1 MSIALE
7 YLQVLRLNL
16 DAAGYPAASRL
27 AQLSGDLKIRVNYH
41 FWDINCQKLLNCDS
55 EATHWFSTLTP
66 MSPFIILDCAFIL
79 LPFLVLAFGLFSTR
93 YSVVLANA
101 GSVLLLLLYA
111 GFSLCWSEN
120 GSLNTSLLTWSISGF
135 GILIRELLLLSFFL
149 ASILSNSYNL
159 RNKSEFLGAMLFVA
173 VGGMLVVSANEL
185 LSLFIGLELATMP
198 MYFLV
203 AWNKLSSKGSE
214 AALKY
219 VLMGSVATATLL
231 FGMGYLYGFAGSLSY
246 THIYDAILNTT
257 SADLRLLMI
266 AVIFIVMG
274 IGFKLTLFPFH
285 TWAPDVYEGAPT
297 PITAYL
303 SVSSKAV
310 ALVFLGVLVYGP
322 LAEVSLVF
330 KLIFS
335 VLAMATIF
343 IGNLGALKQS
353 RLRRFMAYSSI
364 AQAGYILIGLC
375 GDARLGISSFVY
387 YLFLYAFSNYLMF
400 FLIGII
406 GKNRTESFDSLAGI
420 SKQSP
425 LLAVLFAISAF
436 SLAGIP
442 PLAGF
447 IGKWMV
453 FASAASVGNYA
464 LVGFAAINSVIALYY
479 YLQIIKAAWV
489 SDINESLPPVQIY
502 TWQKISLAFLGFAV
516 LFFGIAPWLHSYI
529 YSMAL

>member
-1 MSIALE
+1 M
-7 YLQVLRLNL
+7 
-16 DAAGYPAASRL
+16 
-27 AQLSGDLKIRVNYH
+27 
-41 FWDINCQKLLNCDS
+41 F
-55 EATHWFSTLTP
+55 
-66 MSPFIILDCAFIL
+66 PFIILDCIFIL
-79 LPFLVLAFGLFSTR
+79 LPFAVLAVGLFSKKN
-93 YSVVLANA
+93 SIILANA
-101 GSVLLLLLYA
+101 CSAALFLLYA
-111 GFSLCWSEN
+111 VFSVYGFEN
-120 GSLNTSLLTWSISGF
+120 GKLNASLITWNVNGF
-135 GILIRELLLLSFFL
+135 GILIRELLLLSFFF
-149 ASILSNSYNL
+149 ASILSNNYNL
-159 RNKSEFLGAMLFVA
+159 KNKPEFLSAMLFVA
-173 VGGMLVVSANEL
+173 VGGMLVVSASEL

-203 AWNKLSSKGSE
+203 AWNKSSVKGSE

-219 VLMGSVATATLL
+219 ALMGSIATAVLM
-231 FGMGYLYGFAGSLSY
+231 FGISYLYGFAGSLVY
-246 THIYDAILNTT
+246 ADIYEAVRNTA
-257 SADLRLLMI
+257 SADAKLLLA
-266 AVIFIVMG
+266 AVVFIVIG

-310 ALVFLGVLVYGP
+310 ALVFLAVLIYGP
-322 LAEVSLVF
+322 LADLGF
-330 KLIFS
+330 IFQLIFS
-335 VLAMATIF
+335 LLAMATIF

-375 GDARLGISSFVY
+375 GSERLGISSFVY

-400 FLIGII
+400 FLISIV
-406 GKNRTESFDSLAGI
+406 GKSRPESFDSLAGL
-420 SKQSP
+420 SRQNP

-479 YLQIIKAAWV
+479 YLQIVKAAWV
-489 SDINESLPPVQIY
+489 SEGGENLPPV
-502 TWQKISLAFLGFAV
+502 TVCLWQKIILIILGIGV
-516 LFFGIAPWLHSYI
+516 LFCGIVSWLHSYI
-529 YSMAL
+529 YSLAW

>member
-1 MSIALE
+1 
-7 YLQVLRLNL
+7 
-16 DAAGYPAASRL
+16 
-27 AQLSGDLKIRVNYH
+27 
-41 FWDINCQKLLNCDS
+41 
-55 EATHWFSTLTP
+55 
-66 MSPFIILDCAFIL
+66 MSPFIILDCIFIL
-79 LPFLVLAFGLFSTR
+79 LPFLVLGAGLLSTR
-93 YSVVLANA
+93 YSNILANA
-101 GSVLLLLLYA
+101 GSAALFFLYA
-111 GFSLCWSEN
+111 GFSLCGFEDGKISA
-120 GSLNTSLLTWSISGF
+120 SLLTWSVNGL
-135 GILIRELLLLSFFL
+135 GILVRELLLLSFFL
-149 ASILSNSYNL
+149 ASVLSNSYNL
-159 RNKSEFLGAMLFVA
+159 RNKPEFLSAMLFVA

-231 FGMGYLYGFAGSLSY
+231 FGMGYLYGFAGSLAY
-246 THIYDAILNTT
+246 ADIA
-257 SADLRLLMI
+257 SAMYNAGFLGTDLKLLLI
-266 AVIFIVMG
+266 AMTFIVMG
-274 IGFKLTLFPFH
+274 VGFKLTLFPFH

-303 SVSSKAV
+303 SVTSKAV

-322 LAEVSLVF
+322 LAEAGLVF
-330 KLIFS
+330 RLIFS

-375 GDARLGISSFVY
+375 GDARLGVSSFVY

-406 GKNRTESFDSLAGI
+406 GKNRMESFASLSGL
-420 SKQSP
+420 SKQNP

-479 YLQIIKAAWV
+479 YLQIVKAAWV
-489 SDINESLPPVQIY
+489 NDIDENLPPVQIY
-502 TWQKISLAFLGFAV
+502 VWQKISLAFLGIAV

-529 YSMAL
+529 FKMAL

>member
-1 MSIALE
+1 MS
-7 YLQVLRLNL
+7 
-16 DAAGYPAASRL
+16 
-27 AQLSGDLKIRVNYH
+27 
-41 FWDINCQKLLNCDS
+41 
-55 EATHWFSTLTP
+55 T
-66 MSPFIILDCAFIL
+66 FIILDCIFIL
-79 LPFLVLAFGLFSTR
+79 MPFLVLGLGLFSTR
-93 YSVVLANA
+93 YSVILANA
-101 GSVLLLLLYA
+101 GSAVLLLLYA
-111 GFSLCWSEN
+111 GFSLCGIEDGKMSA
-120 GSLNTSLLTWSISGF
+120 SLLTWSVNGF

-149 ASILSNSYNL
+149 ASVLSNSYNL

-203 AWNKLSSKGSE
+203 AWNKLSAQGSE

-219 VLMGSVATATLL
+219 VLMGSVATAMLL
-231 FGMGYLYGFAGSLSY
+231 FGMGYLYGFAGSLAY
-246 THIYDAILNTT
+246 TDIFNAVHNITNV
-257 SADLRLLMI
+257 DLLLLI
-266 AVIFIVMG
+266 AVAFIVMG
-274 IGFKLTLFPFH
+274 VGFKLTLFPFH

-322 LAEVSLVF
+322 LAEASLVF
-330 KLIFS
+330 RLIFS

-375 GDARLGISSFVY
+375 GEARLGVSSFVY

-406 GKNRTESFDSLAGI
+406 GKNRTESFNSLSGL
-420 SKQSP
+420 SKQNP

-464 LVGFAAINSVIALYY
+464 LVSFAAINSVIALYY
-479 YLQIIKAAWV
+479 YLQIVKAAWV
-489 SDINESLPPVQIY
+489 NDIDENLPPVQVY
-502 TWQKISLAFLGFAV
+502 AWQKISLAFLGVAV

-529 YSMAL
+529 FKMAL

>member
-1 MSIALE
+1 
-7 YLQVLRLNL
+7 
-16 DAAGYPAASRL
+16 
-27 AQLSGDLKIRVNYH
+27 
-41 FWDINCQKLLNCDS
+41 
-55 EATHWFSTLTP
+55 
-66 MSPFIILDCAFIL
+66 
-79 LPFLVLAFGLFSTR
+79 LPFLVLGVGLLSTR
-93 YSVVLANA
+93 YSVILANA
-101 GSVLLLLLYA
+101 GSAILFLLYA
-111 GFSLCWSEN
+111 GFSLCGFEGGN
-120 GSLNTSLLTWSISGF
+120 MNASLLTWSVSGL
-135 GILIRELLLLSFFL
+135 GILVRELLLLSFFL
-149 ASILSNSYNL
+149 ASVLSNSYNL
-159 RNKSEFLGAMLFVA
+159 RNKPEFLSAMLFVA

-231 FGMGYLYGFAGSLSY
+231 FGMGYLYGFAGSLFY
-246 THIYDAILNTT
+246 TDIFNAVHNTVN
-257 SADLRLLMI
+257 ADLKLLLI
-266 AVIFIVMG
+266 AVAFIVMG
-274 IGFKLTLFPFH
+274 VGFKLTLFPFH

-310 ALVFLGVLVYGP
+310 ALVFLGVLLYGP
-322 LAEVSLVF
+322 LAEASFVF
-330 KLIFS
+330 RLIFS

-375 GDARLGISSFVY
+375 GDARLGVSSFIY

-406 GKNRTESFDSLAGI
+406 GKNRTESFNSLAGL
-420 SKQSP
+420 SKQNP

-489 SDINESLPPVQIY
+489 SDIDENLPPVQVY
-502 TWQKISLAFLGFAV
+502 AWQKTILAFLGIAV

-529 YSMAL
+529 FKMTL

>member
-1 MSIALE
+1 
-7 YLQVLRLNL
+7 
-16 DAAGYPAASRL
+16 
-27 AQLSGDLKIRVNYH
+27 
-41 FWDINCQKLLNCDS
+41 
-55 EATHWFSTLTP
+55 
-66 MSPFIILDCAFIL
+66 LDCVFIL
-79 LPFLVLAFGLFSTR
+79 LPFAVLASGLFSKKI
-93 YSVVLANA
+93 SVFLANICSA
-101 GSVLLLLLYA
+101 VLFLLYA
-111 GFSLCWSEN
+111 VFSICGFEN
-120 GSLNTSLLTWSISGF
+120 GSLNASFITWNVSGF
-135 GILIRELLLLSFFL
+135 GILIRELLLLSFFF
-149 ASILSNSYNL
+149 ASVLSSNYNL
-159 RNKSEFLGAMLFVA
+159 KSKPEFLSAMLFVA
-173 VGGMLVVSANEL
+173 VGGMLVASASDI

-203 AWNKLSSKGSE
+203 AWNKSSAKGAE

-219 VLMGSVATATLL
+219 VLMGSIATAVLL
-231 FGMGYLYGFAGSLSY
+231 FGISYLYGFAGSLFY
-246 THIYDAILNTT
+246 EDIYWAVLPVLNTLET
-257 SADLRLLMI
+257 DAKLLLA
-266 AVIFIVMG
+266 AVIFIVIG
-274 IGFKLTLFPFH
+274 VGFKLTLFPFH

-322 LAEVSLVF
+322 LNYLGFEF
-330 KLIFS
+330 RLIFS
-335 VLAMATIF
+335 ALAMATIF

-375 GDARLGISSFVY
+375 GSERLGISSFVY

-406 GKNRTESFDSLAGI
+406 GKSRPESFDSLAGL
-420 SKQSP
+420 SRQSP

-479 YLQIIKAAWV
+479 YLQIVKAAWV
-489 SDINESLPPVQIY
+489 SEANENLPPVEVCL
-502 TWQKISLAFLGFAV
+502 WQKITLALLGIGV
-516 LFFGIAPWLHSYI
+516 LFCGIAPWLHTYI
-529 YSMAL
+529 YSLA

>member
-1 MSIALE
+1 
-7 YLQVLRLNL
+7 
-16 DAAGYPAASRL
+16 
-27 AQLSGDLKIRVNYH
+27 
-41 FWDINCQKLLNCDS
+41 
-55 EATHWFSTLTP
+55 
-66 MSPFIILDCAFIL
+66 MSPFIILDCIFIL
-79 LPFLVLAFGLFSTR
+79 LPFLVLGAGLLSTR
-93 YSVVLANA
+93 YSIILANA
-101 GSVLLLLLYA
+101 GSAILFLLYA
-111 GFSLCWSEN
+111 GFSLCGLEDGKMSA
-120 GSLNTSLLTWSISGF
+120 SLLTWSVSGF
-135 GILIRELLLLSFFL
+135 GILARELLLLSFFL
-149 ASILSNSYNL
+149 ASVLSNSYNL
-159 RNKSEFLGAMLFVA
+159 RNKPEFLGAMLFVA

-231 FGMGYLYGFAGSLSY
+231 FGLGYLYGFAGSLSY
-246 THIYDAILNTT
+246 TDIYNAVNNTAST
-257 SADLRLLMI
+257 DLRLLLI
-266 AVIFIVMG
+266 AMVFIVMG
-274 IGFKLTLFPFH
+274 VGFKLTLFPFH

-322 LAEVSLVF
+322 LAETSLVF
-330 KLIFS
+330 RLIFS
-335 VLAMATIF
+335 GLAMATIL

-375 GDARLGISSFVY
+375 GEARLGVSSFVY

-406 GKNRTESFDSLAGI
+406 GKNRTESFDSLSGL
-420 SKQSP
+420 SKQNP

-479 YLQIIKAAWV
+479 YLQIVKAAWV
-489 SDINESLPPVQIY
+489 NDINENLPPVQIY
-502 TWQKISLAFLGFAV
+502 AWQKISLAFLGIAV
-516 LFFGIAPWLHSYI
+516 LFLGIAPWLHSYI
-529 YSMAL
+529 FKMAL

>member
-1 MSIALE
+1 
-7 YLQVLRLNL
+7 
-16 DAAGYPAASRL
+16 
-27 AQLSGDLKIRVNYH
+27 
-41 FWDINCQKLLNCDS
+41 
-55 EATHWFSTLTP
+55 
-66 MSPFIILDCAFIL
+66 MSPFITLDCVFIL
-79 LPFLVLAFGLFSTR
+79 LPFAVLAFGLFSTKIA
-93 YSVVLANA
+93 VFLANTCSA
-101 GSVLLLLLYA
+101 ILFLLYA
-111 GFSLCWSEN
+111 GFSICGFEN
-120 GSLNTSLLTWSISGF
+120 ESLNASLINWNVNGF
-135 GILIRELLLLSFFL
+135 GILIRELLLLSFFF
-149 ASILSNSYNL
+149 ASVLSSNYNL
-159 RNKSEFLGAMLFVA
+159 KSKPEFLSAMLFVA
-173 VGGMLVVSANEL
+173 VGGTLVVSACEL

-203 AWNKLSSKGSE
+203 AWNKSSAKGAE

-219 VLMGSVATATLL
+219 VLMGSIATAVLL
-231 FGMGYLYGFAGSLSY
+231 FGISYLYGFAGSLFYSD
-246 THIYDAILNTT
+246 IYSAVHNTIETDAK
-257 SADLRLLMI
+257 LLLL

-274 IGFKLTLFPFH
+274 VGFKLTLFPFH

-322 LAEVSLVF
+322 LDDMGFVF
-330 KLIFS
+330 QLMFS
-335 VLAMATIF
+335 ALAMATIF

-375 GDARLGISSFVY
+375 GNERLGVSSFVY

-406 GKNRTESFDSLAGI
+406 GKSRTESFDSLAGL
-420 SKQSP
+420 SKESP

-453 FASAASVGNYA
+453 FASAASVGKYA

-479 YLQIIKAAWV
+479 YLQIVKAAWV
-489 SDINESLPPVQIY
+489 SDTNENLPPVEVCL
-502 TWQKISLAFLGFAV
+502 WQKIILVLLGVCV
-516 LFFGIAPWLHSYI
+516 LFCGIAPWLHI
-529 YSMAL
+529 YVYSLAW

>member
-1 MSIALE
+1 
-7 YLQVLRLNL
+7 
-16 DAAGYPAASRL
+16 
-27 AQLSGDLKIRVNYH
+27 
-41 FWDINCQKLLNCDS
+41 
-55 EATHWFSTLTP
+55 
-66 MSPFIILDCAFIL
+66 
-79 LPFLVLAFGLFSTR
+79 LVLGVGLLSTR
-93 YSVVLANA
+93 YSIVLANV
-101 GSVLLLLLYA
+101 GSAILLLLYA
-111 GFSLCWSEN
+111 GFSLCGLEGNMSA
-120 GSLNTSLLTWSISGF
+120 SLLTWSVSGL
-135 GILIRELLLLSFFL
+135 GILVRELLLLSFFL
-149 ASILSNSYNL
+149 ASVLSSSYNL

-203 AWNKLSSKGSE
+203 AWNKVSSQGSE

-231 FGMGYLYGFAGSLSY
+231 FGMGYLYGFAGSLAY
-246 THIYDAILNTT
+246 TDIFNAVHNL
-257 SADLRLLMI
+257 ADVDLLLLI
-266 AVIFIVMG
+266 ALAFIVMG
-274 IGFKLTLFPFH
+274 VGFKLTLFPFH

-322 LAEVSLVF
+322 LEEASLVF
-330 KLIFS
+330 RLVFS

-375 GDARLGISSFVY
+375 GEARLGVSSFVY

-406 GKNRTESFDSLAGI
+406 GKNRTESFNSLSGL
-420 SKQSP
+420 SKQNP

-464 LVGFAAINSVIALYY
+464 LVSFAAINSVIALYY
-479 YLQIIKAAWV
+479 YLQIVKAAWV
-489 SDINESLPPVQIY
+489 NDIDENLPPVQIY
-502 TWQKISLAFLGFAV
+502 TWQKISLAFLGIAV

-529 YSMAL
+529 FKMAL

>member
-1 MSIALE
+1 
-7 YLQVLRLNL
+7 
-16 DAAGYPAASRL
+16 
-27 AQLSGDLKIRVNYH
+27 
-41 FWDINCQKLLNCDS
+41 
-55 EATHWFSTLTP
+55 
-66 MSPFIILDCAFIL
+66 MSPFIILDCIFIL
-79 LPFLVLAFGLFSTR
+79 LPFLVLGVGLLSTR
-93 YSVVLANA
+93 YSNALANA
-101 GSVLLLLLYA
+101 GSAALFLLYA
-111 GFSLCWSEN
+111 GFSLYGLEDGKVSV
-120 GSLNTSLLTWSISGF
+120 SILTWSINGL
-135 GILIRELLLLSFFL
+135 GILTRELLLLSFFL
-149 ASILSNSYNL
+149 ASVLSNSYNL
-159 RNKSEFLGAMLFVA
+159 RNKPEFLSAMLFVA

-203 AWNKLSSKGSE
+203 AWNKVSSQGSE

-246 THIYDAILNTT
+246 ADIYNAVYNTVGT
-257 SADLRLLMI
+257 DLKLLLI
-266 AVIFIVMG
+266 AMAFIVMG
-274 IGFKLTLFPFH
+274 VGFKLTLFPFH

-322 LAEVSLVF
+322 LAEANLVF
-330 KLIFS
+330 RLIFS
-335 VLAMATIF
+335 MLAMATIL

-375 GDARLGISSFVY
+375 GDARLGVSSFVY

-406 GKNRTESFDSLAGI
+406 GKNRMESFASLSGL
-420 SKQSP
+420 SKQNP

-479 YLQIIKAAWV
+479 YLQIVKAAWV
-489 SDINESLPPVQIY
+489 NDVDENLPPVQIY
-502 TWQKISLAFLGFAV
+502 VWQKVSLAFLGIAV

-529 YSMAL
+529 FKMAL

>member
-1 MSIALE
+1 
-7 YLQVLRLNL
+7 
-16 DAAGYPAASRL
+16 
-27 AQLSGDLKIRVNYH
+27 
-41 FWDINCQKLLNCDS
+41 
-55 EATHWFSTLTP
+55 
-66 MSPFIILDCAFIL
+66 
-79 LPFLVLAFGLFSTR
+79 LPFLVLGFGLFSTR
-93 YSVVLANA
+93 YSIILANA
-101 GSVLLLLLYA
+101 CSAILFLLYI
-111 GFSLCWSEN
+111 GFSLYGLKV
-120 GSLNTSLLTWSISGF
+120 GSINASLLTWSVSGF

-149 ASILSNSYNL
+149 ASVLSGSYNL
-159 RNKSEFLGAMLFVA
+159 RNKPEFLGAMLFVA

-219 VLMGSVATATLL
+219 VLMGSVATASLL

-246 THIYDAILNTT
+246 TDIFNAVHSTT
-257 SADLRLLMI
+257 GADLKLLLI
-266 AVIFIVMG
+266 AVAFIVMG
-274 IGFKLTLFPFH
+274 VGFKLTLFPFH

-303 SVSSKAV
+303 SVSSKTV

-322 LAEVSLVF
+322 LEDMSFVF
-330 KLIFS
+330 RLMFS

-375 GDARLGISSFVY
+375 GNAHLGVSSFVY

-400 FLIGII
+400 FLISII
-406 GKNRTESFDSLAGI
+406 GKDRTESFDSLAGL

-453 FASAASVGNYA
+453 FASAASVGNYV

-489 SDINESLPPVQIY
+489 SDVNENLPPVHIY
-502 TWQKISLAFLGFAV
+502 AWQKISLAILGIAV

>member
-1 MSIALE
+1 
-7 YLQVLRLNL
+7 
-16 DAAGYPAASRL
+16 
-27 AQLSGDLKIRVNYH
+27 
-41 FWDINCQKLLNCDS
+41 
-55 EATHWFSTLTP
+55 
-66 MSPFIILDCAFIL
+66 
-79 LPFLVLAFGLFSTR
+79 
-93 YSVVLANA
+93 
-101 GSVLLLLLYA
+101 
-111 GFSLCWSEN
+111 
-120 GSLNTSLLTWSISGF
+120 
-135 GILIRELLLLSFFL
+135 LIRELLLLSFFF
-149 ASILSNSYNL
+149 ASVLSRSYNL
-159 RNKSEFLGAMLFVA
+159 KNKPEFLGAMLFVA
-173 VGGMLVVSANEL
+173 VGGMLVASAQEL
-185 LSLFIGLELATMP
+185 LSLLIGLELATMP

-203 AWNKLSSKGSE
+203 AWDKRSSQGSE

-219 VLMGSVATATLL
+219 ILMGSISTAVLL

-246 THIYDAILNTT
+246 ADISNAVHNTFG
-257 SADLRLLMI
+257 SDFKLLLI
-266 AVIFIVMG
+266 AVFFIVMG
-274 IGFKLTLFPFH
+274 VGFKLTLFPFH

-322 LAEVSLVF
+322 LADMDF
-330 KLIFS
+330 MFQIIFS
-335 VLAMATIF
+335 ALAMATIL

-364 AQAGYILIGLC
+364 AQAGYILVGLC
-375 GDARLGISSFVY
+375 GGVRLGASSFVY

-406 GKNRTESFDSLAGI
+406 GKTRPESFDSLRGL
-420 SKQSP
+420 SRQSP

-453 FASAASVGNYA
+453 FASAASVGNYV

-479 YLQIIKAAWV
+479 YLQVVKAAWV
-489 SDINESLPPVQIY
+489 SEAEENLPPIHIY
-502 TWQKISLAFLGFAV
+502 AWQKISLAFLGFAV

-529 YSMAL
+529 YSLAF

>member
-1 MSIALE
+1 
-7 YLQVLRLNL
+7 
-16 DAAGYPAASRL
+16 
-27 AQLSGDLKIRVNYH
+27 
-41 FWDINCQKLLNCDS
+41 
-55 EATHWFSTLTP
+55 
-66 MSPFIILDCAFIL
+66 MSPFITMDCVFIL
-79 LPFLVLAFGLFSTR
+79 LPFAVLAFGLFSKNFA
-93 YSVVLANA
+93 VFLANTCSA
-101 GSVLLLLLYA
+101 VLFLLYA
-111 GFSLCWSEN
+111 GFSICGFEN
-120 GSLNTSLLTWSISGF
+120 ESLNASFLNWKVNGF
-135 GILIRELLLLSFFL
+135 GILIRELLLLSFFF
-149 ASILSNSYNL
+149 ASVMSSNYNL
-159 RNKSEFLGAMLFVA
+159 KSKPEFLSAMLFVA
-173 VGGMLVVSANEL
+173 VGGMLVVSACEL

-203 AWNKLSSKGSE
+203 AWNKSSAKGSE

-219 VLMGSVATATLL
+219 VLMGSIATAVLL
-231 FGMGYLYGFAGSLSY
+231 FGLSYLYGFAGSLFYSD
-246 THIYDAILNTT
+246 IYNAVRNTVETDAK
-257 SADLRLLMI
+257 LLFL
-266 AVIFIVMG
+266 AVAFIVMG
-274 IGFKLTLFPFH
+274 VGFKLTLFPFH

-322 LAEVSLVF
+322 LEDVGF
-330 KLIFS
+330 IFQLIFS
-335 VLAMATIF
+335 ALAMATIF

-375 GDARLGISSFVY
+375 GNERLGISSFVY

-400 FLIGII
+400 FLISII
-406 GKNRTESFDSLAGI
+406 GKSRPESFDSLAGL
-420 SKQSP
+420 SKQNS
-425 LLAVLFAISAF
+425 LLAVMFAVAAF

-479 YLQIIKAAWV
+479 YLQIVKAAWV
-489 SDINESLPPVQIY
+489 NDTNESLPPLEVCL
-502 TWQKISLAFLGFAV
+502 WQKIIVALLGVSV
-516 LFFGIAPWLHSYI
+516 LFCGIAPWLHIYI
-529 YSMAL
+529 YSLAW

>member
-1 MSIALE
+1 M
-7 YLQVLRLNL
+7 
-16 DAAGYPAASRL
+16 
-27 AQLSGDLKIRVNYH
+27 
-41 FWDINCQKLLNCDS
+41 
-55 EATHWFSTLTP
+55 
-66 MSPFIILDCAFIL
+66 
-79 LPFLVLAFGLFSTR
+79 PFLVLGLGLFSTR
-93 YSVVLANA
+93 YSVILANA
-101 GSVLLLLLYA
+101 GSAVLLLLYA
-111 GFSLCWSEN
+111 GFSLCGIEDGKMSA
-120 GSLNTSLLTWSISGF
+120 SLLTWSVNGF

-149 ASILSNSYNL
+149 ASVLSNSYNL

-203 AWNKLSSKGSE
+203 AWNKLSAQGSE

-219 VLMGSVATATLL
+219 VLMGSVATAMLL
-231 FGMGYLYGFAGSLSY
+231 FGMGYLYGFAGSLAY
-246 THIYDAILNTT
+246 TDIFNAVHNITNV
-257 SADLRLLMI
+257 DLLLLI
-266 AVIFIVMG
+266 AVAFIVMG
-274 IGFKLTLFPFH
+274 VGFKLTLFPFH

-322 LAEVSLVF
+322 LAEASLVF
-330 KLIFS
+330 RLIFS

-375 GDARLGISSFVY
+375 GEARLGVSSFVY

-406 GKNRTESFDSLAGI
+406 GKNRTESFNSLSGL
-420 SKQSP
+420 SKQNP

-464 LVGFAAINSVIALYY
+464 LVSFAAINSVIALYY
-479 YLQIIKAAWV
+479 YLQIVKAAWV
-489 SDINESLPPVQIY
+489 NDIDENLPPVQVY
-502 TWQKISLAFLGFAV
+502 AWQKISLAFLGVAV

-529 YSMAL
+529 FKMAL

>member
-1 MSIALE
+1 
-7 YLQVLRLNL
+7 
-16 DAAGYPAASRL
+16 
-27 AQLSGDLKIRVNYH
+27 
-41 FWDINCQKLLNCDS
+41 
-55 EATHWFSTLTP
+55 
-66 MSPFIILDCAFIL
+66 
-79 LPFLVLAFGLFSTR
+79 LPFLVLGVGLISTR
-93 YSVVLANA
+93 YSVILANA
-101 GSVLLLLLYA
+101 GSAILLLLYA
-111 GFSLCWSEN
+111 GFSLCGLEN
-120 GSLNTSLLTWSISGF
+120 GEMNASLLTWSVNGF
-135 GILIRELLLLSFFL
+135 GILARELLLLSFFL
-149 ASILSNSYNL
+149 ASVLSGSYNL
-159 RNKSEFLGAMLFVA
+159 RNKPEFLSAMLFVA

-231 FGMGYLYGFAGSLSY
+231 FGMGYLYGFAGSLAY
-246 THIYDAILNTT
+246 
-257 SADLRLLMI
+257 ADISNAVHSTVGTDFKLLLI
-266 AVIFIVMG
+266 AVAFIVMG
-274 IGFKLTLFPFH
+274 VGFKLTLFPFH

-310 ALVFLGVLVYGP
+310 ALVFLSVLVYGP
-322 LAEVSLVF
+322 LAEAGLVF
-330 KLIFS
+330 RLIFS

-375 GDARLGISSFVY
+375 GEARLGVSSFVY

-406 GKNRTESFDSLAGI
+406 GKNRMESFASLAGL
-420 SKQSP
+420 SKQNP

-453 FASAASVGNYA
+453 FASAASVGNYV

-479 YLQIIKAAWV
+479 YLQIVKAAWV
-489 SDINESLPPVQIY
+489 NDIDENLPPVQVY
-502 TWQKISLAFLGFAV
+502 AWQKISLAFLGIAV

-529 YSMAL
+529 FKMAL

>member
-1 MSIALE
+1 MSSFIA
-7 YLQVLRLNL
+7 
-16 DAAGYPAASRL
+16 
-27 AQLSGDLKIRVNYH
+27 
-41 FWDINCQKLLNCDS
+41 
-55 EATHWFSTLTP
+55 
-66 MSPFIILDCAFIL
+66 LDCAFIL
-79 LPFLVLAFGLFSTR
+79 LPFLVLALGLFSQR
-93 YSVVLANA
+93 GSIALANA
-101 GSVLLLLLYA
+101 GSTALFLLYA
-111 GFSLCWSEN
+111 GFSIGEFESANFNASLFTWHVN
-120 GSLNTSLLTWSISGF
+120 GL
-135 GILIRELLLLSFFL
+135 GILVRELLLLSFLF
-149 ASILSNSYNL
+149 ASILSSNYNL
-159 RNKSEFLGAMLFVA
+159 RNKPEFLSAMLFVA
-173 VGGMLVVSANEL
+173 VGGMLVVSAREL

-203 AWNKLSSKGSE
+203 GWNKLSSKGSE

-219 VLMGSVATATLL
+219 VLMGSIATAVLL
-231 FGMGYLYGFAGSLSY
+231 FGMGYLYGFTGSLLFSDIFNAV
-246 THIYDAILNTT
+246 HNTT
-257 SADLRLLMI
+257 SEDLNLLLI
-266 AVIFIVMG
+266 AVLFIVVG
-274 IGFKLTLFPFH
+274 VGFKLSLFPFH

-303 SVSSKAV
+303 SVSSKAT

-322 LAEVSLVF
+322 LADLGFVF
-330 KLIFS
+330 RLIFS

-375 GDARLGISSFVY
+375 GSTRLGAASFIY

-406 GKNRTESFDSLAGI
+406 GKNRTESFDSLKGL
-420 SKQSP
+420 SKESP
-425 LLAVLFAISAF
+425 LLAVMFAISAF

-453 FASAASVGNYA
+453 FASAASAGNYM
-464 LVGFAAINSVIALYY
+464 LVAFASINSVIALYY

-489 SDINESLPPVQIY
+489 SEASDDLPPVQVHA
-502 TWQKISLAFLGFAV
+502 WQKAILVFLGIAV
-516 LFFGIAPWLHSYI
+516 LFLGVAPWLHSYI
-529 YSMAL
+529 YALAL

>member
-1 MSIALE
+1 
-7 YLQVLRLNL
+7 
-16 DAAGYPAASRL
+16 
-27 AQLSGDLKIRVNYH
+27 
-41 FWDINCQKLLNCDS
+41 
-55 EATHWFSTLTP
+55 
-66 MSPFIILDCAFIL
+66 MSPFIILDFTFIL
-79 LPFLVLAFGLFSTR
+79 LPFLVLATGLFSTK
-93 YSVVLANA
+93 YSIILANT
-101 GSVLLLLLYA
+101 GSALLFLLYA
-111 GFSLCWSEN
+111 GFSLGGLESGN
-120 GSLNTSLLTWSISGF
+120 LNASLLTWSVNGF

-149 ASILSNSYNL
+149 ASILSSNYNL
-159 RNKSEFLGAMLFVA
+159 RSKPEFLGAMLFVA

-219 VLMGSVATATLL
+219 ALMGSMSTAVLL

-246 THIYDAILNTT
+246 TDIFNAVRNASGADSKLLLIAIFFT
-257 SADLRLLMI
+257 
-266 AVIFIVMG
+266 VMG
-274 IGFKLTLFPFH
+274 VGFKLTLFPFH

-303 SVSSKAV
+303 SVTSKAV

-322 LAEVSLVF
+322 LAEMGFVF
-330 KLIFS
+330 RLIFS
-335 VLAMATIF
+335 ALSMATIF

-364 AQAGYILIGLC
+364 AQAGYILMGLC
-375 GDARLGISSFVY
+375 GETHLGASSFIY

-400 FLIGII
+400 FLIGIT
-406 GKNRTESFDSLAGI
+406 GKNRTESFDSLAGL
-420 SKQSP
+420 SKQNP

-464 LVGFAAINSVIALYY
+464 LLGFAAINSVISLYY

-489 SDINESLPPVQIY
+489 SEVDENLPPLHVSA
-502 TWQKISLAFLGFAV
+502 WQKTSLVFLGIAV

-529 YSMAL
+529 YNMAL

>member
-1 MSIALE
+1 
-7 YLQVLRLNL
+7 
-16 DAAGYPAASRL
+16 
-27 AQLSGDLKIRVNYH
+27 
-41 FWDINCQKLLNCDS
+41 
-55 EATHWFSTLTP
+55 
-66 MSPFIILDCAFIL
+66 MSPFIILDCVFIS
-79 LPFLVLAFGLFSTR
+79 LPFLVLGLGLLSAR
-93 YSVVLANA
+93 YSAILANIA
-101 GSVLLLLLYA
+101 SAILLLLYA
-111 GFSLCWSEN
+111 GFSLCGLEGGKMSA
-120 GSLNTSLLTWSISGF
+120 SLLTWKVNGF
-135 GILIRELLLLSFFL
+135 GILARELLLLSFFF
-149 ASILSNSYNL
+149 ASVLSNSYNL
-159 RNKSEFLGAMLFVA
+159 RNKSEFLSAMLFVA
-173 VGGMLVVSANEL
+173 VGGMLVVSASEL

-203 AWNKLSSKGSE
+203 AWNKLSAKGSE

-231 FGMGYLYGFAGSLSY
+231 FGIGYLYGFAGSLAYADIFNAVHNSVG
-246 THIYDAILNTT
+246 
-257 SADLRLLMI
+257 ADLRLLLI
-266 AVIFIVMG
+266 AVAFIVMG
-274 IGFKLTLFPFH
+274 VGFKLTLFPFH

-310 ALVFLGVLVYGP
+310 ALVFLGVLLYGP
-322 LAEVSLVF
+322 LTEVSFVF

-375 GDARLGISSFVY
+375 GDVRLGISSFVY

-406 GKNRTESFDSLAGI
+406 GKNRTESFASLAGL
-420 SKQSP
+420 SKQKP

-489 SDINESLPPVQIY
+489 NDIDENLPPVQIY
-502 TWQKISLAFLGFAV
+502 VWQEIILVFLGIAV
-516 LFFGIAPWLHSYI
+516 LSLGIAPWLHSYI
-529 YSMAL
+529 FKMAL

>member
-1 MSIALE
+1 
-7 YLQVLRLNL
+7 
-16 DAAGYPAASRL
+16 
-27 AQLSGDLKIRVNYH
+27 
-41 FWDINCQKLLNCDS
+41 
-55 EATHWFSTLTP
+55 
-66 MSPFIILDCAFIL
+66 
-79 LPFLVLAFGLFSTR
+79 
-93 YSVVLANA
+93 
-101 GSVLLLLLYA
+101 
-111 GFSLCWSEN
+111 
-120 GSLNTSLLTWSISGF
+120 
-135 GILIRELLLLSFFL
+135 
-149 ASILSNSYNL
+149 
-159 RNKSEFLGAMLFVA
+159 
-173 VGGMLVVSANEL
+173 
-185 LSLFIGLELATMP
+185 

-219 VLMGSVATATLL
+219 ALMGSIATAVLL

-246 THIYDAILNTT
+246 TDISNAVHNTSGT
-257 SADLRLLMI
+257 NLELLLI
-266 AVIFIVMG
+266 AVLFIVMG
-274 IGFKLTLFPFH
+274 VGFKLTLFPFH

-303 SVSSKAV
+303 SVTSKAV

-322 LAEVSLVF
+322 LAEMGFVF
-330 KLIFS
+330 RFIFS
-335 VLAMATIF
+335 VLAMSTIF
-343 IGNLGALKQS
+343 IGNLGALRQS

-364 AQAGYILIGLC
+364 AQAGYILTGLC
-375 GDARLGISSFVY
+375 GEAHLGASSFIY

-406 GKNRTESFDSLAGI
+406 GKNRTESFDSLAGL
-420 SKQSP
+420 SKENP

-489 SDINESLPPVQIY
+489 SEVNESLPPVHVSI
-502 TWQKISLAFLGFAV
+502 WQKITLAFLGFAV
-516 LFFGIAPWLHSYI
+516 LFFGVAPWLHSYI
-529 YSMAL
+529 YNMAL

>member
-1 MSIALE
+1 
-7 YLQVLRLNL
+7 
-16 DAAGYPAASRL
+16 
-27 AQLSGDLKIRVNYH
+27 
-41 FWDINCQKLLNCDS
+41 
-55 EATHWFSTLTP
+55 
-66 MSPFIILDCAFIL
+66 MSPFIALDCAFIL
-79 LPFLVLAFGLFSTR
+79 LPFAVLAFGLFSKKI
-93 YSVVLANA
+93 
-101 GSVLLLLLYA
+101 SVLLANSCSAVLFLLYA
-111 GFSLCWSEN
+111 GFSICGFEEGN
-120 GSLNTSLLTWSISGF
+120 LNASFLTWSVNGF
-135 GILIRELLLLSFFL
+135 GILIRELLLLSFFF
-149 ASILSNSYNL
+149 ASVLSNNYDL
-159 RNKSEFLGAMLFVA
+159 KNKPEFLGAMLFVA
-173 VGGMLVVSANEL
+173 VGGMLVASAGEL

-203 AWNKLSSKGSE
+203 AWNKSSAKGAE

-219 VLMGSVATATLL
+219 VLMGSIATAVLL
-231 FGMGYLYGFAGSLSY
+231 FGLSYLYGFAGSLFY
-246 THIYDAILNTT
+246 EDIYNAVGNTLETDAK
-257 SADLRLLMI
+257 LLLV
-266 AVIFIVMG
+266 AVVFIVMG
-274 IGFKLTLFPFH
+274 VGFKLTLFPFH

-310 ALVFLGVLVYGP
+310 ALVFLSALIYYP
-322 LAEVSLVF
+322 LSDLGFVF
-330 KLIFS
+330 RIIFS
-335 VLAMATIF
+335 ALAMSTIF

-375 GDARLGISSFVY
+375 GSERLGISSFVY

-406 GKNRTESFDSLAGI
+406 GKSRPESFDSLAGL

-425 LLAVLFAISAF
+425 LLAVMFAVGAF

-453 FASAASVGNYA
+453 FASAASVGNYV

-479 YLQIIKAAWV
+479 YLQIVKAAWV
-489 SDINESLPPVQIY
+489 NDENENLPPVEVCL
-502 TWQKISLAFLGFAV
+502 WQKIILAV
-516 LFFGIAPWLHSYI
+516 LGTCVLFCGIAPWLHTYI
-529 YSMAL
+529 YSLAW

>member
-1 MSIALE
+1 
-7 YLQVLRLNL
+7 
-16 DAAGYPAASRL
+16 
-27 AQLSGDLKIRVNYH
+27 
-41 FWDINCQKLLNCDS
+41 
-55 EATHWFSTLTP
+55 
-66 MSPFIILDCAFIL
+66 MSPFIILDCVFIL
-79 LPFLVLAFGLFSTR
+79 LPFVVLAFGLFSTKI
-93 YSVVLANA
+93 SVFLANTCSA
-101 GSVLLLLLYA
+101 VLFLLYTVFSIC
-111 GFSLCWSEN
+111 GFES
-120 GSLNTSLLTWSISGF
+120 GSLNASFITWNVSSF
-135 GILIRELLLLSFFL
+135 GILIRELLLISFFF
-149 ASILSNSYNL
+149 ASVLSSNYNL
-159 RNKSEFLGAMLFVA
+159 KNKPEFLSAMLFVA
-173 VGGMLVVSANEL
+173 VGGMLVVSASEL

-203 AWNKLSSKGSE
+203 AWNKSSAKGSE

-219 VLMGSVATATLL
+219 VLMGSIATAVLL
-231 FGMGYLYGFAGSLSY
+231 FGLSYLYGFAGSLFY
-246 THIYDAILNTT
+246 ADIYNAVRNTVDE
-257 SADLRLLMI
+257 SNAKLLFF
-266 AVIFIVMG
+266 AVVFIVMG
-274 IGFKLTLFPFH
+274 VGFKLTLFPFH
-285 TWAPDVYEGAPT
+285 TWTPDVYEGAPT

-310 ALVFLGVLVYGP
+310 ALVFLSVLIYYP
-322 LAEVSLVF
+322 LSELGFVF
-330 KLIFS
+330 SLIFS
-335 VLAMATIF
+335 ALAMATIF

-375 GDARLGISSFVY
+375 GSERLGVSSFVY

-406 GKNRTESFDSLAGI
+406 GKNRPESFDSLAGL

-425 LLAVLFAISAF
+425 LLAVMFAISAF

-479 YLQIIKAAWV
+479 YLQIVKAAWV
-489 SDINESLPPVQIY
+489 NDANENLPPVEVCL
-502 TWQKISLAFLGFAV
+502 WQKVILSLLGTLV
-516 LFFGIAPWLHSYI
+516 LFCGIAPWLHTYI
-529 YSMAL
+529 YSLAW

>member
-1 MSIALE
+1 MLTTMS
-7 YLQVLRLNL
+7 
-16 DAAGYPAASRL
+16 
-27 AQLSGDLKIRVNYH
+27 
-41 FWDINCQKLLNCDS
+41 
-55 EATHWFSTLTP
+55 T
-66 MSPFIILDCAFIL
+66 FIILDCIFIL
-79 LPFLVLAFGLFSTR
+79 MPFLVLGLGLFSTR
-93 YSVVLANA
+93 YSVILANA
-101 GSVLLLLLYA
+101 GSAVLLLLYA
-111 GFSLCWSEN
+111 GFSLCGIEDGKMSA
-120 GSLNTSLLTWSISGF
+120 SLLTWSVNGF

-149 ASILSNSYNL
+149 ASVLSNSYNL

-203 AWNKLSSKGSE
+203 AWNKLSAQGSE

-219 VLMGSVATATLL
+219 VLMGSVATAMLL
-231 FGMGYLYGFAGSLSY
+231 FGMGYLYGFAGSLAY
-246 THIYDAILNTT
+246 TDIFNAVHNITNV
-257 SADLRLLMI
+257 DLLLLI
-266 AVIFIVMG
+266 AVAFIVMG
-274 IGFKLTLFPFH
+274 VGFKLTLFPFH

-322 LAEVSLVF
+322 LAEASLVF
-330 KLIFS
+330 RLIFS

-375 GDARLGISSFVY
+375 GEARLGVSSFVY

-406 GKNRTESFDSLAGI
+406 GKNRTESFNSLSGL
-420 SKQSP
+420 SKQNP

-464 LVGFAAINSVIALYY
+464 LVSFAAINSVIALYY
-479 YLQIIKAAWV
+479 YLQIVKAAWV
-489 SDINESLPPVQIY
+489 NDIDENLPPVQVY
-502 TWQKISLAFLGFAV
+502 AWQKISLAFLGVAV

-529 YSMAL
+529 FKMAL

>member
-1 MSIALE
+1 ML
-7 YLQVLRLNL
+7 L
-16 DAAGYPAASRL
+16 DAS
-27 AQLSGDLKIRVNYH
+27 
-41 FWDINCQKLLNCDS
+41 
-55 EATHWFSTLTP
+55 
-66 MSPFIILDCAFIL
+66 FIL
-79 LPFLVLAFGLFSTR
+79 LPFAVLALGLFSKKG
-93 YSVVLANA
+93 SVALANA
-101 GSVLLLLLYA
+101 VSAALFLLYA
-111 GFSLCWSEN
+111 GFSVCMPYGEGLSV
-120 GSLNTSLLTWSISGF
+120 SLLTWHINGF
-135 GILIRELLLLSFFL
+135 GILIRELLLLSFFC
-149 ASILSNSYNL
+149 ASILSSSYEL
-159 RNKSEFLGAMLFVA
+159 RSRPEFLSAMLFVA
-173 VGGMLVVSANEL
+173 VGGMLVVSAQEL

-219 VLMGSVATATLL
+219 VLMGSISSAVML

-246 THIYDAILNTT
+246 EHIYEAVHN
-257 SADLRLLMI
+257 SVNADFKFLLI
-266 AVIFIVMG
+266 AVFFIVMG
-274 IGFKLTLFPFH
+274 VGFKLTLFPFH

-303 SVSSKAV
+303 SVTSKAV
-310 ALVFLGVLVYGP
+310 ALVFLGVLVYNP
-322 LAEVSLVF
+322 LGNSNVMIMGMDMIQFIFCVF
-330 KLIFS
+330 
-335 VLAMATIF
+335 AMATIF

-375 GDARLGISSFVY
+375 GGKHLGISSFVY

-406 GKNRTESFDSLAGI
+406 GKNRSESFDSLRGL
-420 SKQSP
+420 SKQNP
-425 LLAVLFAISAF
+425 LLAILFAVSAF

-453 FASAASVGNYA
+453 FASAASTGHYV

-479 YLQIIKAAWV
+479 YLQVVKAAWV
-489 SDINESLPPVQIY
+489 SEGGEDLPPVHVY
-502 TWQKISLAFLGFAV
+502 LWQKASLAFLGIAV
-516 LFFGIAPWLHSYI
+516 LFCGIAPWLHWYVYRI
-529 YSMAL
+529 TI

>member
-1 MSIALE
+1 
-7 YLQVLRLNL
+7 
-16 DAAGYPAASRL
+16 
-27 AQLSGDLKIRVNYH
+27 
-41 FWDINCQKLLNCDS
+41 
-55 EATHWFSTLTP
+55 
-66 MSPFIILDCAFIL
+66 MSPFIILDLAFIF
-79 LPFLVLAFGLFSTR
+79 LPFSVLAIGLFSIK
-93 YSVVLANA
+93 YSVILANT
-101 GSVLLLLLYA
+101 GSAVLFLLYA
-111 GFSLCWSEN
+111 GFSLN
-120 GSLNTSLLTWSISGF
+120 GLESGNLNASLLTWSVSGF

-149 ASILSNSYNL
+149 ASILSSNYNL
-159 RNKSEFLGAMLFVA
+159 RNKPEFLGAMLFVA

-219 VLMGSVATATLL
+219 ALMGSISSAVLL

-246 THIYDAILNTT
+246 TDIFNAVRNTSNT
-257 SADLRLLMI
+257 DSKLLLI
-266 AVIFIVMG
+266 AVLFIVMG
-274 IGFKLTLFPFH
+274 VGFKLTLFPFH

-322 LAEVSLVF
+322 LTEMSF
-330 KLIFS
+330 MFRFIFS
-335 VLAMATIF
+335 ALAMATIF

-364 AQAGYILIGLC
+364 AQAGYILTGLC
-375 GDARLGISSFVY
+375 GEAHLGASSFIY

-406 GKNRTESFDSLAGI
+406 GKNRTESFDSLAGL
-420 SKQSP
+420 SKENP

-453 FASAASVGNYA
+453 FASAASVGNYT

-479 YLQIIKAAWV
+479 YIQIIKAAWV
-489 SDINESLPPVQIY
+489 SDVNEDLPPVQVNA
-502 TWQKISLAFLGFAV
+502 WQKASLALLGIAV
-516 LFFGIAPWLHSYI
+516 LFFGVAPWLHLYI
-529 YSMAL
+529 YNMAL